1 MTKKKT
7 SRMAEETQENKP
19 STQPEQEETRT
30 ETLEDLIIE
39 RPEQPGEIRTEELG
53 NLQQELAE
61 AQAKATE
68 YLDGWQR
75 SRAEFAN
82 YRKRVE
88 REQAETYQRA
98 AGNIIKRFVE
108 ILDDLE
114 LALRNRPTQGDG
126 AAWSNGIELIYRKLL
141 AILENEGVTQMMAL
155 GFPFDPNFHEAIAM
169 APSDQHQSGTVIEI
183 VKQGYL
189 LGDRILRPALVRVA
203 E

>member
-7 SRMAEETQENKP
+7 SRMAEEAQEKKP